1 MTEPREA
8 DAPLGDAEDD
18 GEVTV
23 SPAAALAAIKASQEA
38 VRQQTHPSATAMF
51 TVWGVAFLISYSSL
65 YLGYSE
71 SAQMPRGWSMAVLGA
86 CVVGA
91 MVFTAIHIARRTSG
105 IRGTS
110 SRVGAMYGWSWCI
123 CFVFAMV
130 IFGAVADAGAPPLAM
145 SILTN
150 AVALLIVAALYM
162 AGGALFGEWRMFA
175 LGAWFAV
182 VGSIA
187 AIVAPPEG
195 YLVQAIAGG
204 GGFLVAAVAAQLI
217 ERWRSR

>member
-8 DAPLGDAEDD
+8 DTPPGED
-18 GEVTV
+18 EETT
-23 SPAAALAAIKASQEA
+23 SPAEALAAIKASQDA
-38 VRQQTHPSATAMF
+38 VREQTNPSAPAMF
-51 TVWGVAFLISYSSL
+51 AVWGVAFLIAYTAL
-65 YLGYSE
+65 YLGYAE
-71 SAQMPRGWSMAVLGA
+71 TAQMPRGWSLLVLAA
-86 CVVGA
+86 CVIGA
-91 MVFTAIHIARRTSG
+91 MVFTAVHIARRTSG

-110 SRVGAMYGWSWCI
+110 AKVGAMYGWAWPI
-123 CFVFAMV
+123 CFVFATV
-130 IFGAVADAGAPPLAM
+130 IFGAVADAGAPPLVM

-150 AVALLIVAALYM
+150 AVSLLIVSALYM

-187 AIVAPPEG
+187 AIAAPPEG

-204 GGFLVAAVAAQLI
+204 GGFLVAAVAARVI